1 MFVVNLAVRTKKVR
15 IDISGGIKMIISH
28 NVSSLNACK
37 NIANV
42 DNAMSKSIAKLSS
55 GLRINSAGD
64 DAAGLAISE
73 KMRSQVKGM
82 DMAKRNCQDVVSLL
96 QTAEGALES
105 ISNMLT
111 RLKELAV
118 QAGNGVY
125 NDQDLANVQLEVKE
139 LIAQID
145 VVAETTAFNGL
156 NILNGTYAQNGLKF
170 QIGITPSE
178 SITVKIPNMK
188 STEIG
193 QYGNNGTVNSIKD
206 VDVTQKNLVTENL
219 AAIDDAIQDITS
231 TRAIFGSVQN
241 RAEYTMS
248 NLSTN
253 SENLTSAES
262 RIRDVNIASEMA
274 NYSGLSI
281 LVQSGMSVL
290 AQSNQKTS
298 YVLKLLQ

>member
-1 MFVVNLAVRTKKVR
+1 
-15 IDISGGIKMIISH
+15 MIINH

-37 NIANV
+37 NIAAA
-42 DNAMSKSIAKLSS
+42 DSAMSKSIAKLSS
-55 GLRINSAGD
+55 GLRINNAGD

-73 KMRSQVKGM
+73 KMRSQIKGM

-125 NDQDLANVQLEVKE
+125 NEQDLANIQLEVVE
-139 LIAQID
+139 LIDQID
-145 VVAETTAFNGL
+145 IVANTTAFNGL
-156 NILNGTYAQNGLKF
+156 TILDGSYDTDTLNF

-178 SITVKIPNMK
+178 SISINIPNM
-188 STEIG
+188 SSGEIG
-193 QYGNNGTVNSIKD
+193 SVPGNGTVQSIADIDLTD
-206 VDVTQKNLVTENL
+206 VDLVAENISV
-219 AAIDDAIQDITS
+219 IDTAIQDITS

-241 RAEYTMS
+241 RAEYTMA

-253 SENLTSAES
+253 SENLTAAES
-262 RIRDVNIASEMA
+262 RIRDVDIASEMA
-274 NYSGLSI
+274 NYSSLSV

>member
-1 MFVVNLAVRTKKVR
+1 
-15 IDISGGIKMIISH
+15 MIINH

-37 NIANV
+37 NISAT

-55 GLRINSAGD
+55 GLRINNAGD

-73 KMRSQVKGM
+73 KMRSQIKGM

-125 NDQDLANVQLEVKE
+125 NEQDLENIQLEVNE
-139 LIAQID
+139 IIDQINI
-145 VVAETTAFNGL
+145 VANTTAFNGL
-156 NILNGTYAQNGLKF
+156 NILDGSYATNTLNF

-178 SITVKIPNMK
+178 SISLNVPDMKANAIGVVLSNVTV
-188 STEIG
+188 T
-193 QYGNNGTVNSIKD
+193 SIEAIDLTDKD
-206 VDVTQKNLVTENL
+206 LVAENL
-219 AAIDDAIQDITS
+219 DAIDAAIQDITS
-231 TRAIFGSVQN
+231 TRAIFGSIQN

-253 SENLTSAES
+253 SENLTAAES
-262 RIRDVNIASEMA
+262 RIRDVDVAREMA
-274 NYSGLSI
+274 NYSSLNI
-281 LVQSGMSVL
+281 LIQSGMSVL
-290 AQSNQKTS
+290 AQSNQKTQH
-298 YVLKLLQ
+298 VLKLLQ